1 MKNVTADGGRWY
13 ERLPAALNASIVFR
27 FLLSLAIATF
37 LWGWVTQLT
46 DPIITRVYRE
56 MDIAVESL
64 EDSMIMVTTLPT
76 TQVRVQ
82 GPESEFSHLN
92 RADISVYLDTSTV
105 NGPGEYR
112 LPVLVRAPDTS
123 AVITVE
129 PSHVNVQI
137 DELVAEVMPL
147 EVQNTTP
154 AEDPRMVGEIVPEVT
169 QVTVSGPSSAVNRV
183 ERVTLPVTLD
193 NRSSSFTEVFTPY
206 AVDSNG
212 QRVSE
217 VEVLPAQIS
226 TMIEIESRGKQVSV
240 IPVITG
246 VPAEGHSMQQRAVFP
261 DTVVVDGPP
270 EVLDSLL
277 FVNTEPVD
285 ITGATSSISEVVGLT
300 DLPPGVTVIEPSDGQ
315 VEVRVAM
322 DDVSVSEQTLT
333 GLPVL
338 TVNVPDG
345 YTATVEPRTIS
356 ISVDGSSATLAE
368 MESSDIRVVVDV
380 EGLEP
385 GTHEIEPQITLPRG
399 VTWTS
404 STPEVIQV
412 EIRRSSEES
421 TPAAQSSPEASLPGP
436 GLRTRTTSRATS

>member
-1 MKNVTADGGRWY
+1 
-13 ERLPAALNASIVFR
+13 
-27 FLLSLAIATF
+27 
-37 LWGWVTQLT
+37 
-46 DPIITRVYRE
+46 
-56 MDIAVESL
+56 
-64 EDSMIMVTTLPT
+64 
-76 TQVRVQ
+76 
-82 GPESEFSHLN
+82 
-92 RADISVYLDTSTV
+92 
-105 NGPGEYR
+105 
-112 LPVLVRAPDTS
+112 
-123 AVITVE
+123 
-129 PSHVNVQI
+129 
-137 DELVAEVMPL
+137 
-147 EVQNTTP
+147 
-154 AEDPRMVGEIVPEVT
+154 
-169 QVTVSGPSSAVNRV
+169 
-183 ERVTLPVTLD
+183 
-193 NRSSSFTEVFTPY
+193 
-206 AVDSNG
+206 
-212 QRVSE
+212 
-217 VEVLPAQIS
+217 
-226 TMIEIESRGKQVSV
+226 
-240 IPVITG
+240 
-246 VPAEGHSMQQRAVFP
+246 MQQRAVFP

-412 EIRRSSEES
+412 EIRRSSDES
-421 TPAAQSSPEASLPGP
+421 TPAAQSSPEASLPGE